1 MCEPHFAVICQNVID
16 LVDIPLVGDV
26 AVITR
31 RIGVVLQHDSVGRN
45 FAKKVECT
53 ADAIA
58 FGIVS
63 ARHAIKRVARPVA
76 EEEIIHGSR

>member
-1 MCEPHFAVICQNVID
+1 MCELHFAVIFQGVID
-16 LVDIPLVGDV
+16 LVDIRLVGDI

-31 RIGVVLQHDSVGRN
+31 RVGVVLQHDAVGRN
-45 FAKKVECT
+45 FAKKVDCT

-58 FGIVS
+58 FGLVS
-63 ARHAIKRVARPVA
+63 EIHAIKRVARPVA